1 MKILIVQN
9 KKGIGDLIIFLPFIE
24 ALAKKFE
31 TQVYLLVKENSKAL
45 DIVEDNKYIKEII
58 LLDRDN
64 QGNYGIHEGVI
75 GTFRLIKNL
84 KKYKFDKIFIFNSSL
99 RFNLIAKLCYI
110 KDIYQYPLFFK
121 KNQNI
126 TLAAQKLLESK
137 MGIKVNSYPQILV
150 DEIKV
155 NSVKISNNISSNEKN
170 ILLGIGGS
178 GSTKRIPAMTFLKF
192 MDYCYENYKCRF
204 FLATGKLHEEQII
217 LDEILNSKFKQK
229 CIRLDNLRL
238 KDTLPYIKNCN
249 ISICND
255 SSFSHLSAALGI
267 PTIVLMADT
276 PIIYGSYSPRMHPI
290 LPDGIKE
297 VKHDTLGKDK
307 INAQKIYEKFEFLI
321 N

>member
-58 LLDRDN
+58 VLDRDN
-64 QGNYGIHEGVI
+64 QSNDGIHEGVF

-137 MGIKVNSYPQILV
+137 MGIKVKSDPQILV
-150 DEIKV
+150 DEKKV
-155 NSVKISNNISSNEKN
+155 NNVKISNNISSNEKN

-178 GSTKRIPAMTFLKF
+178 GSTKRIPAKTFLKF
-192 MDYCYENYKCRF
+192 MDYCDENYKCRF

-238 KDTLPYIKNCN
+238 KETLPYIKNCN

-290 LPDGIKE
+290 LPDGVKE

>member
-9 KKGIGDLIIFLPFIE
+9 KKGIGDLIIFIPFIE

-45 DIVEDNKYIKEII
+45 DILEDNKYIKEII
-58 LLDRDN
+58 VLDRDN
-64 QGNYGIHEGVI
+64 QSNDGIHEGVL

-126 TLAAQKLLESK
+126 TLAPQKLLESK
-137 MGIKVNSYPQILV
+137 MGIKVKSDPQILV
-150 DEIKV
+150 DEKKV

-178 GSTKRIPAMTFLKF
+178 GSTKRIPAKTFLKF
-192 MDYCYENYKCRF
+192 MDYCDENYKCRF

-238 KDTLPYIKNCN
+238 KETLPYIKNCN

-290 LPDGIKE
+290 LPDGVKE

>member
-58 LLDRDN
+58 VLDRDN
-64 QGNYGIHEGVI
+64 QSNDGIHEGVL

-137 MGIKVNSYPQILV
+137 MGIKVKSDPQILV
-150 DEIKV
+150 DEKKV
-155 NSVKISNNISSNEKN
+155 NSVKISHNISSNEKN

-178 GSTKRIPAMTFLKF
+178 GSTKRIPAITFLKF
-192 MDYCYENYKCRF
+192 MNYCNENYKCRF

-238 KDTLPYIKNCN
+238 KETLPYIKNCN

-290 LPDGIKE
+290 LPDGVKE

>member
-58 LLDRDN
+58 VLDRDN

-137 MGIKVNSYPQILV
+137 MGIKVNSDPQILV

-192 MDYCYENYKCRF
+192 MDYCDENYKCRF

-238 KDTLPYIKNCN
+238 KETLPYIKNCN

-290 LPDGIKE
+290 LPDGVKE
-297 VKHDTLGKDK
+297 VKHNTLGKDK
-307 INAQKIYEKFEFLI
+307 INAQKIYKKFEFLI

>member
-58 LLDRDN
+58 VLDRDN
-64 QGNYGIHEGVI
+64 QSNDGIHEGVF

-137 MGIKVNSYPQILV
+137 MGIKVKSDPQILV
-150 DEIKV
+150 DEKKI
-155 NSVKISNNISSNEKN
+155 NSIKISNNISSNEKN

-178 GSTKRIPAMTFLKF
+178 GSTKRIPAKTFLKF
-192 MDYCYENYKCRF
+192 MDYCDENYKCRF

-238 KDTLPYIKNCN
+238 KETLPYIKNCN

-290 LPDGIKE
+290 LPDGVKE

>member
-1 MKILIVQN
+1 M
-9 KKGIGDLIIFLPFIE
+9 
-24 ALAKKFE
+24 
-31 TQVYLLVKENSKAL
+31 S
-45 DIVEDNKYIKEII
+45 
-58 LLDRDN
+58 
-64 QGNYGIHEGVI
+64 
-75 GTFRLIKNL
+75 
-84 KKYKFDKIFIFNSSL
+84 
-99 RFNLIAKLCYI
+99 
-110 KDIYQYPLFFK
+110 
-121 KNQNI
+121 
-126 TLAAQKLLESK
+126 
-137 MGIKVNSYPQILV
+137 IKVKSDPQILV
-150 DEIKV
+150 DEKKV
-155 NSVKISNNISSNEKN
+155 NSLKISNNISFNEKN

-178 GSTKRIPAMTFLKF
+178 GSTKRIPAKTFLKF

-229 CIRLDNLRL
+229 CIRLDNLKL
-238 KDTLPYIKNCN
+238 KETLPYIKNCN

-290 LPDGIKE
+290 LPDGVKE

-307 INAQKIYEKFEFLI
+307 INAQKIYEKFKFLI

>member
-58 LLDRDN
+58 VLDRDN
-64 QGNYGIHEGVI
+64 QSNDGIHEGI
-75 GTFRLIKNL
+75 LGTFRLIKNL

-126 TLAAQKLLESK
+126 TLSAQKLLESK
-137 MGIKVNSYPQILV
+137 MGIKVKSDPQILV
-150 DEIKV
+150 DEKKV

-178 GSTKRIPAMTFLKF
+178 GSTKRIPAITFLKF
-192 MDYCYENYKCRF
+192 MNFCDESYKCRF

-238 KDTLPYIKNCN
+238 KETLPYIKNCN

-290 LPDGIKE
+290 LPDGVKE

>member
-9 KKGIGDLIIFLPFIE
+9 KKGIGDLIIFIPFIE

-45 DIVEDNKYIKEII
+45 DILENNKYIKEII
-58 LLDRDN
+58 VLGRDN
-64 QGNYGIHEGVI
+64 QSNDGIHDGVF

-99 RFNLIAKLCYI
+99 RFNLIARLCYI

-137 MGIKVNSYPQILV
+137 MGIKVKSDPQILV
-150 DEIKV
+150 DEKKI

-178 GSTKRIPAMTFLKF
+178 GSTKRIPAKTFLKF
-192 MDYCYENYKCRF
+192 MDYCDENYKCRF

-238 KDTLPYIKNCN
+238 KETLPYIKNCN

-290 LPDGIKE
+290 LPDGVKE
-297 VKHDTLGKDK
+297 IKHDTLGKDK

>member
-58 LLDRDN
+58 VLDRDN
-64 QGNYGIHEGVI
+64 QSNDGIHEGVF

-110 KDIYQYPLFFK
+110 KDVYQYPLFFK

-126 TLAAQKLLESK
+126 TLSAQKLLESK
-137 MGIKVNSYPQILV
+137 MGIKVKSDPQILV
-150 DEIKV
+150 DEKKI

-178 GSTKRIPAMTFLKF
+178 GSTKRIPAKTFLKF
-192 MDYCYENYKCRF
+192 MDYCDENYKCRF

-238 KDTLPYIKNCN
+238 KETLPYIKNCN

-290 LPDGIKE
+290 LPDGVKE

>member
-24 ALAKKFE
+24 ALAKKFA

-45 DIVEDNKYIKEII
+45 DIVGDNKYIKEII
-58 LLDRDN
+58 VLDRDN
-64 QGNYGIHEGVI
+64 QSNDGIHEGVL

-126 TLAAQKLLESK
+126 TLSAQKLLESK
-137 MGIKVNSYPQILV
+137 VGIKVKSDPQILV
-150 DEIKV
+150 DEKKV
-155 NSVKISNNISSNEKN
+155 NSVKIRNNISSNEKN

-178 GSTKRIPAMTFLKF
+178 GSTKRIPAITFLKF
-192 MDYCYENYKCRF
+192 MNYCNENYKCRF
-204 FLATGKLHEEQII
+204 FLATGKLHEEQVI

-238 KDTLPYIKNCN
+238 KETLPYIKNCN

-290 LPDGIKE
+290 LPDGVKE

-307 INAQKIYEKFEFLI
+307 INAQKIYEKFKSLI
-321 N
+321 S

>member
-58 LLDRDN
+58 VLDRDN
-64 QGNYGIHEGVI
+64 QSNDGIHEGVL
-75 GTFRLIKNL
+75 GTFRLIKKL
-84 KKYKFDKIFIFNSSL
+84 KQYKFDKIFIFNSSL

-137 MGIKVNSYPQILV
+137 MGIKVKSDPQILV
-150 DEIKV
+150 DEKKV

-178 GSTKRIPAMTFLKF
+178 GSTKRIPAKTFLKF
-192 MDYCYENYKCRF
+192 MDNCDENYKCRF

-238 KDTLPYIKNCN
+238 KETLPYIKNCN

-290 LPDGIKE
+290 LPDGVKE

>member
-58 LLDRDN
+58 VLDRDN
-64 QGNYGIHEGVI
+64 QSNDGIHEGVF

-99 RFNLIAKLCYI
+99 RFNLIAKLCCI

-126 TLAAQKLLESK
+126 TLAAKKLLESK
-137 MGIKVNSYPQILV
+137 MGIKVKSDPQILV
-150 DEIKV
+150 DEKKI

-178 GSTKRIPAMTFLKF
+178 GSTKRIPAITFLKF
-192 MDYCYENYKCRF
+192 MDFCDKNYKCRF

-238 KDTLPYIKNCN
+238 KETLPYIKNCN

-290 LPDGIKE
+290 LPDGVKE
-297 VKHDTLGKDK
+297 VKHNTLGKDK
-307 INAQKIYEKFEFLI
+307 INAQKIYEKFNFLI

>member
-64 QGNYGIHEGVI
+64 QSNDGIHEGVF
-75 GTFRLIKNL
+75 GTFRLIKKL
-84 KKYKFDKIFIFNSSL
+84 KQYKFDKIFIFNSSL

-110 KDIYQYPLFFK
+110 KDVYQYPLFFK

-137 MGIKVNSYPQILV
+137 MGIKVKSDPQILV
-150 DEIKV
+150 DEKKI

-178 GSTKRIPAMTFLKF
+178 GSTKRIPAKTFLKF
-192 MDYCYENYKCRF
+192 MDYCDENYKCRF

-238 KDTLPYIKNCN
+238 KETLPYIKNCN

-290 LPDGIKE
+290 LPDGVKE

>member
-58 LLDRDN
+58 VLDRDN
-64 QGNYGIHEGVI
+64 QSNDGIHEGVF
-75 GTFRLIKNL
+75 GTFGLIKNL
-84 KKYKFDKIFIFNSSL
+84 KKYKFDKIFIFNSSI

-110 KDIYQYPLFFK
+110 KDVYQYPLLFK

-126 TLAAQKLLESK
+126 TLTAQKLLESK
-137 MGIKVNSYPQILV
+137 MGIKVKSDPQILV
-150 DEIKV
+150 DEKKI

-178 GSTKRIPAMTFLKF
+178 GSTKRIPAKTFLKF
-192 MDYCYENYKCRF
+192 MDYCDENYKCRF

-229 CIRLDNLRL
+229 CIRLDNLGL
-238 KDTLPYIKNCN
+238 KETLPYIKNCN

-290 LPDGIKE
+290 LPDGVKE

>member
-137 MGIKVNSYPQILV
+137 MGIRVNSDPQILV

-192 MDYCYENYKCRF
+192 MDYCDENYKCRF

-238 KDTLPYIKNCN
+238 KETLPYIKNCN

-290 LPDGIKE
+290 LPDGVKE

>member
-58 LLDRDN
+58 VLDRDN
-64 QGNYGIHEGVI
+64 QSNDGIHEGVL

-126 TLAAQKLLESK
+126 TLSAQKLLESK
-137 MGIKVNSYPQILV
+137 MGIKVKSDPQILV
-150 DEIKV
+150 DEKKV

-178 GSTKRIPAMTFLKF
+178 GSTKRIPAITFLKF
-192 MDYCYENYKCRF
+192 MDYCNENYKCRF
-204 FLATGKLHEEQII
+204 FLATGKLYEEQII
-217 LDEILNSKFKQK
+217 LDEILNSKFKHK
-229 CIRLDNLRL
+229 CLRLDNLRL
-238 KDTLPYIKNCN
+238 KETLPYIKNCN

-290 LPDGIKE
+290 LPDGVKE

-307 INAQKIYEKFEFLI
+307 INAQKIYEKFKFLI

>member
-58 LLDRDN
+58 VLDRDN
-64 QGNYGIHEGVI
+64 QSNDGIHEGVF
-75 GTFRLIKNL
+75 GTFRLIKKL
-84 KKYKFDKIFIFNSSL
+84 KQYKFDKIFIFNSSL

-110 KDIYQYPLFFK
+110 KDVYQYPLFFK

-126 TLAAQKLLESK
+126 TLSAQKLLESK
-137 MGIKVNSYPQILV
+137 MGIKVKSDPQILV
-150 DEIKV
+150 DEKKV

-178 GSTKRIPAMTFLKF
+178 GSTKRIPAKTFLKF
-192 MDYCYENYKCRF
+192 MDNCDENYKCRF

-238 KDTLPYIKNCN
+238 KETLPYIKNCN

-290 LPDGIKE
+290 LPDGVKE

>member
-58 LLDRDN
+58 VLDRDN
-64 QGNYGIHEGVI
+64 QSNDGIHEGVF

-126 TLAAQKLLESK
+126 TLAPQKLLESK
-137 MGIKVNSYPQILV
+137 MGIKVKSDPQILV
-150 DEIKV
+150 DEKKV

-178 GSTKRIPAMTFLKF
+178 GSTKRIPAITFLKF
-192 MDYCYENYKCRF
+192 MDYCNENYKCRF

-238 KDTLPYIKNCN
+238 KETLPYIKNCN

-290 LPDGIKE
+290 LPDGVKE

-307 INAQKIYEKFEFLI
+307 INAQKIYEKFKFLI

>member
-58 LLDRDN
+58 VLDRDN
-64 QGNYGIHEGVI
+64 QSNDGIHEGVL

-137 MGIKVNSYPQILV
+137 MGIKVKSDPQIFI
-150 DEIKV
+150 DEKKV

-178 GSTKRIPAMTFLKF
+178 GATKRIPAITFLKF
-192 MDYCYENYKCRF
+192 MDYCNENHKCRF
-204 FLATGKLHEEQII
+204 FLATGKLQEEQVI

-238 KDTLPYIKNCN
+238 RETLPYIKNCN

-290 LPDGIKE
+290 LPDGVKE

>member
-58 LLDRDN
+58 VLDRDN

-126 TLAAQKLLESK
+126 TLAAKKLLESK
-137 MGIKVNSYPQILV
+137 MGIKVKSDPQILV
-150 DEIKV
+150 DEKKV

-170 ILLGIGGS
+170 IFLGIGGS
-178 GSTKRIPAMTFLKF
+178 GSTKRIPAITFLKF
-192 MDYCYENYKCRF
+192 MDYCNENYKCRF

-290 LPDGIKE
+290 LPDGVKE

>member
-58 LLDRDN
+58 VLDRDN

-137 MGIKVNSYPQILV
+137 MGIKVNSDPQILV

-192 MDYCYENYKCRF
+192 MDYCDENYKCRF

-238 KDTLPYIKNCN
+238 KETLPYIKNCN

-290 LPDGIKE
+290 LPDGVKE